1 MSDATPSQ
9 ASDGSLWTFA
19 VRLYAAPGVA
29 DACLGLQD
37 RFGCDVNLLL
47 FAAWMAAVGKHTLTS
62 KEMNE
67 AALDV
72 QDWRTEIVRP
82 LRGVRRRLK
91 TDPPLVPDAASE
103 ALRAGIK
110 AIEMEAERLQLAR
123 LERLAAKW
131 HAGPTRQSGGDASAN
146 LKTALRVFVD
156 DQSPPEAL
164 ELIRAIDN
172 GLTHMTSLA
181 SP

>member
-1 MSDATPSQ
+1 
-9 ASDGSLWTFA
+9 
-19 VRLYAAPGVA
+19 
-29 DACLGLQD
+29 
-37 RFGCDVNLLL
+37 
-47 FAAWMAAVGKHTLTS
+47 
-62 KEMNE
+62 
-67 AALDV
+67 
-72 QDWRTEIVRP
+72 
-82 LRGVRRRLK
+82 
-91 TDPPLVPDAASE
+91 
-103 ALRAGIK
+103 
-110 AIEMEAERLQLAR
+110 MEAERLQLAR

-131 HAGPTRQSGGDASAN
+131 HAGPARQSGGDASAN